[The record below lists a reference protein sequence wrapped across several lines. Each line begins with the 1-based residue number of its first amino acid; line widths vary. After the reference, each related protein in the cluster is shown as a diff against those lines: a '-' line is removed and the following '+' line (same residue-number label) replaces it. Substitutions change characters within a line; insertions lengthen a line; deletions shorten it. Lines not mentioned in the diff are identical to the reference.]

1 MNREQLRALILA
13 DSMKLQNSIAW
24 RWLSATDK
32 RLSRSAESFWSNDN
46 AVTNAALDALVTI
59 YNAMG

>member
-13 DSMKLQNSIAW
+13 DAVKLQNSMAW

-32 RLSRSAESFWSNDN
+32 RLSRSAASFWSEDN
-46 AVTNAALDALVTI
+46 PVTNAALDALASI